1 MLYSTRSALLLSFL
15 IFSVG
20 EDTDVLRGKIPAAR
34 VAWEMLREA
43 RVWGR
48 SWRTVGNWLPHP
60 PTPTL
65 LSSWTTCPC
74 SGKQVNRW
82 RQVIS
87 CDNWW
92 YLGDIT
98 RHLASEGYYM
108 WHLWHQMNWFGERW
122 KKSSTVVTRLLVP
135 FGPVFSAQWT
145 KSFCVPKNTYWEK
158 VVVLAR
164 TKQVNMWIMFLIFL
178 WQITFWW
185 RGHW

>member
-1 MLYSTRSALLLSFL
+1 
-15 IFSVG
+15 
-20 EDTDVLRGKIPAAR
+20 
-34 VAWEMLREA
+34 MLREA

-164 TKQVNMWIMFLIFL
+164 TRQVNVDHVFNFSLTDYFLVKGPLIVHFRECSMFNIVEIMQTNVFGDFPAPEKILPVDL
-178 WQITFWW
+178 
-185 RGHW
+185 